1 MPLTSAQILTLARQ
15 DARCPGFTAQSGQI
29 LNMVLSDL
37 CQSYDFDLA
46 KTTFQFNF
54 NANQI
59 NLNGQAYQ
67 NLPANYLRGIRNESF
82 YLIDG
87 VPYPMIPVD
96 QEEGDMFVQTAGLS
110 NFPVFYWTDM
120 SLSGVVNSPSGSG
133 GNAVPVMLF
142 WEVPSGAYPVTVRYF
157 SQMPDITTPETS
169 TTIPW
174 FPNQTYLRT
183 RCAGELMKLT
193 DDERADAFLSADED
207 RHPQGA
213 GVMLRKYLQMKDDRG
228 TRVRTVTLDRR
239 RFGESFSRLRN
250 TKQVGWVVL
259 FTIALGGSTLHH
271 LVDGAMKWV
280 DHLNTMMMLS

>member
-1 MPLTSAQILTLARQ
+1 MPLQAQQILALARQ

-37 CQSYDFDLA
+37 CQSYDFVLA
-46 KTTFQFNF
+46 KNTYQFNF
-54 NANQI
+54 NPSQI

-67 NLPANYLRGIRNESF
+67 NFPANYLRGIRNESF

-96 QEEGDMFVQTAGLS
+96 QEEGDMFVQQAGLA

-120 SLSGVVNSPSGSG
+120 SLSGVTNSPIGSG
-133 GNAVPVMLF
+133 GAAVPVALF
-142 WEVPSGAYPVTVRYF
+142 WEVPSGAYPVTVRYY
-157 SQMPDITTPETS
+157 SQMPDIATPETS
-169 TTIPW
+169 TVIPW

-183 RCAGELMKLT
+183 RVAGELMKLT

-213 GVMLRKYLQMKDDRG
+213 GVMLRKYLMLQGDKS
-228 TRVRTVTLDRR
+228 TRTNQVQLDRR
-239 RFGESFSRLRN
+239 RFGTSFDRLRN
-250 TKQVGWVVL
+250 TKQVGW
-259 FTIALGGSTLHH
+259 
-271 LVDGAMKWV
+271 
-280 DHLNTMMMLS
+280 